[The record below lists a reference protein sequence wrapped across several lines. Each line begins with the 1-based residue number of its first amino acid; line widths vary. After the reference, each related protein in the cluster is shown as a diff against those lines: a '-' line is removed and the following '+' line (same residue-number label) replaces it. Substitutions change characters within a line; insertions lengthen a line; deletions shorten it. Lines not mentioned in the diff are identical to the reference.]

1 MKGKVMSGKKRRRG
15 RSISQLTKLA
25 VLLLFPLLLL
35 DVTVSLVTIAYIRS
49 ETKQYLGNM
58 ADLYASR
65 INDQFTNINRRMLT
79 ILLGNQG
86 TDRDT
91 NRYIETIE
99 KSSDQVEINAAIHS
113 LQLKFNDYLLEYG
126 DYYNFFL
133 YFEDKETY
141 VPCSSAISYE
151 ERKRI
156 QEKIVSLITS
166 DTIQTSSISQTWNII
181 AVDRKN
187 YLVKLYQYNDK
198 YIGSWISAEDLLRPL
213 KQLDLG
219 KTGHAVLTDEANTP
233 LTAIDS
239 TAGLPGLLRGRDPAR
254 LGGLLFSNDL
264 VLDRP
269 FSSAPFRIR
278 LFISNFGLFEKV
290 LVIQL
295 LLFLLSLLTLITLPF
310 MSVYLRRNVLD
321 PVRRFSRNL
330 ENYEKGESGYG
341 AEDSKIAELEQAS
354 VQFATLA
361 ERVKTLKIEVYEKEL
376 EKQRVQM
383 DYMQLQIK
391 PHFFLNCLNF
401 IYHMAGLK
409 LYPEIRTMA
418 KTTSDYLR
426 YLFRSNLDFVQVQD
440 EMEHVKNYLDIQ
452 KMRYKSALTFYLEQ
466 DPETRNCLIP
476 PLVIQSFVE
485 NAVKH
490 TVSLDESVEI
500 SVTVFPEER
509 EGRAYAAIFIADT
522 GYGFDENTLALLQK
536 GEIKAGDGSRI
547 GIANCLA
554 RLDYFYGGEAEV
566 VFYNSPMRGAVV
578 EIHIPIKEREDPE

>member
-1 MKGKVMSGKKRRRG
+1 MSGKKRRRG

>member
-1 MKGKVMSGKKRRRG
+1 MSGKKRRRG

-133 YFEDKETY
+133 YFEDKEAY
-141 VPCSSAISYE
+141 VPCSSTISYE
-151 ERKRI
+151 ERKRV

-181 AVDRKN
+181 AVDHKN

-219 KTGHAVLTDEANTP
+219 KTGHAVLTDEANKP
-233 LTAIDS
+233 LTAIDPA
-239 TAGLPGLLRGRDPAR
+239 AGLPGLLQGRDPAR

-310 MSVYLRRNVLD
+310 LSVYLKRNVLD

-426 YLFRSNLDFVQVQD
+426 YLFRSNLDFVRVRD

-466 DPETRNCLIP
+466 DPETLNCLIP

-522 GYGFDENTLALLQK
+522 GYGFDEKTLALLQK
-536 GEIKAGDGSRI
+536 GEIRSGRGSRI

-566 VFYNSPMRGAVV
+566 AFYNSPMRGAVV